1 MSVARPA
8 RTLTTGERVLQV
20 LQLVVERQPGL
31 SVKEVAAELGVSLS
45 SAYHLVH
52 TLTAAGY
59 VILEPHCCLRPGP
72 ALYRL
77 SDQLLGSRLRPTELE
92 PVASQISA
100 MTGCRSYLAV
110 WSDRDVEVIY
120 VHGRRGVRELPGLRR
135 GFRGAAHALALGKLL
150 LVDRRL
156 EEWPDYL
163 QQERLP
169 RFTPKTIE
177 SPYQLQDELREVR
190 ASGVA
195 FDREEY
201 ALRSACIAVPLVR
214 EDGGVA
220 VALGISVPVRRF
232 AAESE
237 LLVGLLRRVA
247 SAASLSR
254 SDFPVL
260 LADTAKNTRMH

>member
-1 MSVARPA
+1 M
-8 RTLTTGERVLQV
+8 
-20 LQLVVERQPGL
+20 
-31 SVKEVAAELGVSLS
+31 
-45 SAYHLVH
+45 
-52 TLTAAGY
+52 
-59 VILEPHCCLRPGP
+59 
-72 ALYRL
+72 
-77 SDQLLGSRLRPTELE
+77 
-92 PVASQISA
+92 
-100 MTGCRSYLAV
+100 
-110 WSDRDVEVIY
+110 EVIY

-169 RFTPKTIE
+169 RFTPTTIE

-201 ALRSACIAVPLVR
+201 ALNSACIAVPLVR

-232 AAESE
+232 AAGSE